1 MNRLSR
7 RRPILGLLAVGA
19 AGALAALVLVGAA
32 VARAFTVGVAPHAK
46 VTNQSGRTTTRKIV
60 VTAGGAPVYLL
71 TGDSARHPKCTS
83 RNGCFGLWPPVKV
96 SSPRKLS
103 RAHGIRGRLGT
114 WHRDGFFQVTLNGHP
129 LYRYSPDSQR
139 NHATGQ
145 GIFSFGG
152 TWFVIAP

>member
-32 VARAFTVGVAPHAK
+32 VARAFTLEVAHAK
-46 VTNQSGRTTTRKIV
+46 VTNTSGLTTRRKIV
-60 VTAGGAPVYLL
+60 VTSAGAPVYLL
-71 TGDSARHPKCTS
+71 TGDSTRHPECT
-83 RNGCFGLWPPVKV
+83 RGNGCFDLWPPVKV
-96 SSPRKLS
+96 SSPRKLT
-103 RAHGIRGRLGT
+103 RARGVTGRLGT

-129 LYRYSPDSQR
+129 LYRYAPDIQR

-145 GIFSFGG
+145 GIVSFGG